1 MKFIYDAK
9 DTKMSGVQVPE
20 NEKHHVNA
28 LIETRK
34 DNVKMLKLQ
43 EARKNN
49 LGLQREN
56 SKTCLVM

>member
-9 DTKMSGVQVPE
+9 DTKTSGEQVPG
-20 NEKHHVNA
+20 NEKHFVSA
-28 LIETRK
+28 LIDTRK

-56 SKTCLVM
+56 SKTCSVM